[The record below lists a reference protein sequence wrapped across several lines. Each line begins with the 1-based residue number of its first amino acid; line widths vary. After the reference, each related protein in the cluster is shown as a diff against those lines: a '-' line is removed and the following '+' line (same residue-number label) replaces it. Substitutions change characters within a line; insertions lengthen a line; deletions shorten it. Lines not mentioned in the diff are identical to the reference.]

1 MKQWYVVN
9 TKAREEPKASFNL
22 KRQGFNAYLP
32 QYKRTRRHARRI
44 DTVLAPLFPKYL
56 FVEFDLDLER
66 WSSINSTAGVKK
78 LIMFGSLPATLP
90 SELVEEIRTRE
101 DVEGV
106 VSLNQ
111 YLKIKQGDQVTI
123 NSGAFSEHSGIFE
136 CQDDDKRII
145 ILLKL
150 MGRDVRVRL
159 ASSAISV

>member
-22 KRQGFNAYLP
+22 KRQGFNSYLP
-32 QYKRTRRHARRI
+32 QYKKTRRHARRI

-56 FVEFDLDLER
+56 FIEFDLDLER

-123 NSGAFSEHSGIFE
+123 NSGAFNEHRGIFE

>member
-22 KRQGFNAYLP
+22 KRQGFNSYLP
-32 QYKRTRRHARRI
+32 QYKKTRRHARRI

-56 FVEFDLDLER
+56 FIEFDLDLES

-106 VSLNQ
+106 VSLSQ

-123 NSGAFSEHSGIFE
+123 NSGAFNEHRGIFE
-136 CQDDDKRII
+136 CQDDDKRSI

>member
-32 QYKRTRRHARRI
+32 QYKKTRRHARRI

-66 WSSINSTAGVKK
+66 WSSINSTTGVKK

>member
-32 QYKRTRRHARRI
+32 QYKKTRRHARRI

-123 NSGAFSEHSGIFE
+123 NSGAFREHSGIFE

>member
-22 KRQGFNAYLP
+22 KRQGFNSYLP
-32 QYKRTRRHARRI
+32 QYKKTRRHARRM

-56 FVEFDLDLER
+56 FIEFDLDLES

-123 NSGAFSEHSGIFE
+123 NSGAFNEHRGIFE

>member
-22 KRQGFNAYLP
+22 KRQGFNSYLP
-32 QYKRTRRHARRI
+32 QYKKTRRHARRI

-56 FVEFDLDLER
+56 FIEFDLDLER

-123 NSGAFSEHSGIFE
+123 NSGAFSEHRGIFE

>member
-22 KRQGFNAYLP
+22 KRQGFNSYLP
-32 QYKRTRRHARRI
+32 QYKKTRRHARRM

-56 FVEFDLDLER
+56 FIEFDLDLES

-106 VSLNQ
+106 VSLSQ

-123 NSGAFSEHSGIFE
+123 NSGAFNEHRGIFE

>member
-22 KRQGFNAYLP
+22 KRQGFNSYLP
-32 QYKRTRRHARRI
+32 QYKKTRRHARRM

-56 FVEFDLDLER
+56 FIEFDLDLES

-90 SELVEEIRTRE
+90 SESVEEIRTRE
-101 DVEGV
+101 DVEGA

-123 NSGAFSEHSGIFE
+123 NSGAFNEHRGIFE

>member
-32 QYKRTRRHARRI
+32 QYKKTRRHARRI

>member
-22 KRQGFNAYLP
+22 KRQGFNSYLP
-32 QYKRTRRHARRI
+32 QYKKTRRHARRI

-56 FVEFDLDLER
+56 FIEFDLDLES

-106 VSLNQ
+106 VSLSQ

-123 NSGAFSEHSGIFE
+123 NSGAFSEHRGIFE

>member
-32 QYKRTRRHARRI
+32 QYKKTRRHARRI

-66 WSSINSTAGVKK
+66 WSSINSTTGVKK

-159 ASSAISV
+159 ASSALSV

>member
-123 NSGAFSEHSGIFE
+123 NSGAFREHSGIFE

>member
-22 KRQGFNAYLP
+22 KRQGFNSYLP
-32 QYKRTRRHARRI
+32 QYKKTRRHARRI

-56 FVEFDLDLER
+56 FIEFDLDLER

-106 VSLNQ
+106 VSLSQ

-123 NSGAFSEHSGIFE
+123 NSGAFNEHRGIFE

>member
-32 QYKRTRRHARRI
+32 QYKKTWRRARRI
-44 DTVLAPLFPKYL
+44 DSVLAPLFPKYL

-66 WSSINSTAGVKK
+66 WSSINSTTGVKK

-159 ASSAISV
+159 ASSALSV